1 MWLPAWRGTWPS
13 RQGKEKEL
21 AEWSEET
28 TLKKKKTNKKNNLQL
43 ERREGKGEST
53 LNFQEIATTQIIF
66 QGR

>member
-1 MWLPAWRGTWPS
+1 MWLPAWRGTWLS

-21 AEWSEET
+21 AEWSEKT
-28 TLKKKKTNKKNNLQL
+28 TLKKKNQQKNNLQL

-53 LNFQEIATTQIIF
+53 LNFQESATTQIIF